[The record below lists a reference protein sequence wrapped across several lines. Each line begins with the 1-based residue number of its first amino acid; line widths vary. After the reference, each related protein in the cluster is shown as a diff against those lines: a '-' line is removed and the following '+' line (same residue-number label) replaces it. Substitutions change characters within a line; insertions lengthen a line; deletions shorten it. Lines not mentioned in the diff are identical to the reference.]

1 MRDFSESVYLCGC
14 DRGRDELRRVLD
26 PQEVYGRDFPG
37 ETFRVLKEKELKAYG
52 DAAQS
57 DEAAR
62 VGEVGCTQRT
72 LNRTSGRKR
81 MAGRT
86 RSTAAR

>member
-1 MRDFSESVYLCGC
+1 MARTF
-14 DRGRDELRRVLD
+14 R
-26 PQEVYGRDFPG
+26 G

-62 VGEVGCTQRT
+62 VGEVG
-72 LNRTSGRKR
+72 
-81 MAGRT
+81 
-86 RSTAAR
+86 